1 MPAPEAPADTR
12 AGRQVAGMDYRI
24 RQAANILWQGGVIA
38 YATEGVWGLG
48 CLPHELDAIHRILT
62 IKQRAP
68 DKGLI
73 LVAADFDQL
82 EPFLAPLPDA
92 SRKAMLDSWPGPV
105 TWVAPAASRV
115 PMDITG
121 GRSTV
126 AVRVS
131 AHAGV
136 QALCRAADSALIS
149 TSANRSGRP
158 AARSLLEARLR
169 FGLEVDYIVPGK
181 VGTLTG
187 PTEIRDALS
196 GKTLRPAA
204 KGTSA

>member
-1 MPAPEAPADTR
+1 MN
-12 AGRQVAGMDYRI
+12 YRL
-24 RQAANILWQGGVIA
+24 RQATNVLWQGGIIA
-38 YATEGVWGLG
+38 YPTEGIWGLG
-48 CLPHELDAIHRILT
+48 CLPLELDAIHRILT

-73 LVAADFDQL
+73 LVAANFDQL
-82 EPFLAPLPDA
+82 EPYLAPLPLA
-92 SRKAMLDSWPGPV
+92 NRKAMLDTWPGPV
-105 TWVAPAASRV
+105 TWVAPAARWV

-126 AVRVS
+126 ALRVS

-149 TSANRSGRP
+149 TSANRSGRSP
-158 AARSLLEARLR
+158 ARSLLETRLR
-169 FGLEVDYIVPGK
+169 FGMEVDAIVPGK
-181 VGTLTG
+181 IGAQTG

-196 GKTLRPAA
+196 GKILRPAA
-204 KGTSA
+204 RGAGA

>member
-1 MPAPEAPADTR
+1 M
-12 AGRQVAGMDYRI
+12 AGMNYRL
-24 RQAANILWQGGVIA
+24 RQATNVLWQGGIIA
-38 YATEGVWGLG
+38 YPTEGIWGLG
-48 CLPHELDAIHRILT
+48 CLPLELDAIHRILT

-73 LVAADFDQL
+73 LVAANFDQL
-82 EPFLAPLPDA
+82 EPYLAPLPLA
-92 SRKAMLDSWPGPV
+92 NRKAMLDTWPGPV
-105 TWVAPAASRV
+105 TWVAPAARWV

-126 AVRVS
+126 ALRVS

-136 QALCRAADSALIS
+136 QALCRAADSALVS
-149 TSANRSGRP
+149 TSANRSGRSP
-158 AARSLLEARLR
+158 ARSLLETRLR
-169 FGLEVDYIVPGK
+169 FGMEVDNIVPGK

-196 GKTLRPAA
+196 GKILRPAA
-204 KGTSA
+204 RGTSA

>member
-1 MPAPEAPADTR
+1 MN
-12 AGRQVAGMDYRI
+12 YRL
-24 RQAANILWQGGVIA
+24 RQATNVLWQGGIIA
-38 YATEGVWGLG
+38 YPTEGIWGLG
-48 CLPHELDAIHRILT
+48 CLPLELDAIHRILT

-73 LVAADFDQL
+73 LVAANFDQL
-82 EPFLAPLPDA
+82 EPYLAPLPLA
-92 SRKAMLDSWPGPV
+92 NRKAMLDTWPGPV
-105 TWVAPAASRV
+105 TWVAPAARWV

-126 AVRVS
+126 ALRVS

-136 QALCRAADSALIS
+136 QALCRAADSALVS
-149 TSANRSGRP
+149 TSANRSGRSP
-158 AARSLLEARLR
+158 ARSLLETRLR
-169 FGLEVDYIVPGK
+169 FGMEVDNIVPGK

-196 GKTLRPAA
+196 GKILRPAA
-204 KGTSA
+204 RGTSA

>member
-1 MPAPEAPADTR
+1 MN
-12 AGRQVAGMDYRI
+12 YRI
-24 RQAANILWQGGVIA
+24 RQAANILWQGGIIA

-62 IKQRAP
+62 IKQRAA

-73 LVAADFDQL
+73 LVAASFDQL
-82 EPFLAPLPDA
+82 EPYLAPLPKA
-92 SRKAMLDSWPGPV
+92 SRKAMLETWPGPV
-105 TWVAPAASRV
+105 TWVAPAASWV

-136 QALCRAADSALIS
+136 QALCLAADSALIS
-149 TSANRSGRP
+149 TSANRSGRSP
-158 AARSLLEARLR
+158 ARSLLEARLR
-169 FGLEVDYIVPGK
+169 FGREVDDIVPGK
-181 VGTLTG
+181 VGGLTG

-196 GKTLRPAA
+196 GRILRPAA
-204 KGTSA
+204 RGASA